1 MPLCISFLSWISSSK
16 ESKTTS
22 SNSSHS
28 PSPYYDPQPSED
40 MRASRFVSNQPSH
53 YPSFT
58 SAIAN
63 SPAARPVA
71 PEQHPPSEPSI
82 RYRNIARQSIEA
94 SESFDA
100 VYLKLLEID
109 EEKLETSFAKPWNSL
124 RLKYV
129 ELRRSARTRA
139 SDLVWHLRNAQD
151 EIPQWMKDAALSI
164 EDKRVLIGGL
174 VKMMDSERKQCQ
186 DLAEEFHE
194 LSFQVTAFN
203 SKILHFERKYV
214 DQLDQSK
221 AKAAALKS
229 ATRQVVQELHK
240 LGAELSLH
248 QDVSLRTMLLYGC
261 KMLFG
266 SEVPSFL
273 MREIL
278 VAEASQAK
286 RLQAD
291 RLHQQMRHAEDDLA
305 RRNLQSPAV
314 HRVQGELNTLSKD
327 HVEVIVEVLR
337 CFETIWN
344 ITINDVRTFENDLSL
359 WKEMSSSIQNPR
371 LRDRS
376 DRTLLGRTE
385 ALNSLLL
392 NLEAFATGRDT
403 LSPN

>member
-1 MPLCISFLSWISSSK
+1 
-16 ESKTTS
+16 
-22 SNSSHS
+22 
-28 PSPYYDPQPSED
+28 
-40 MRASRFVSNQPSH
+40 
-53 YPSFT
+53 
-58 SAIAN
+58 
-63 SPAARPVA
+63 
-71 PEQHPPSEPSI
+71 
-82 RYRNIARQSIEA
+82 
-94 SESFDA
+94 
-100 VYLKLLEID
+100 
-109 EEKLETSFAKPWNSL
+109 
-124 RLKYV
+124 
-129 ELRRSARTRA
+129 
-139 SDLVWHLRNAQD
+139 
-151 EIPQWMKDAALSI
+151 
-164 EDKRVLIGGL
+164 
-174 VKMMDSERKQCQ
+174 
-186 DLAEEFHE
+186 
-194 LSFQVTAFN
+194 
-203 SKILHFERKYV
+203 
-214 DQLDQSK
+214 
-221 AKAAALKS
+221 
-229 ATRQVVQELHK
+229 
-240 LGAELSLH
+240 
-248 QDVSLRTMLLYGC
+248 MLLYGC